1 MESVRTQDV
10 SVNDLRWK
18 IEYRPDLCTMCG
30 SCVAAC
36 TFNAI
41 EVGMMRR
48 SITLSRKAFPDPTQE
63 HSARPVIMQKA
74 AISSACVGCGMC
86 EKICPNA
93 AIKPVR
99 NQDTRFN
106 VLARQ
111 HGPVK
116 RGGRTN
122 LNPPRTLDSI
132 FVGRISQMTDP
143 ALDSERHTFDIR
155 SPLGRVMLAKEL
167 PLRVDGDS
175 LVLTESTPPVH
186 WIYPAIFSDMSI
198 GALSTRA
205 WEAIALAAAYLNE
218 KCGMPVRMC
227 SGEGGMH
234 IKLLE

>member
-48 SITLSRKAFPDPTQE
+48 RITLSRKAFPDPTQE

-74 AISSACVGCGMC
+74 SIPNACVGCGMC

-175 LVLTESTPPVH
+175 LVLTERTPPVH
-186 WIYPAIFSDMSI
+186 WIYRH
-198 GALSTRA
+198 LQRHEHWRA
-205 WEAIALAAAYLNE
+205 FYPCVGSYRHCCRL
-218 KCGMPVRMC
+218 PQ
-227 SGEGGMH
+227 
-234 IKLLE
+234 

>member
-36 TFNAI
+36 TFSAI

-99 NQDTRFN
+99 NQDNRFP
-106 VLARQ
+106 VLARH
-111 HGPVK
+111 HGPV
-116 RGGRTN
+116 
-122 LNPPRTLDSI
+122 
-132 FVGRISQMTDP
+132 
-143 ALDSERHTFDIR
+143 
-155 SPLGRVMLAKEL
+155 
-167 PLRVDGDS
+167 
-175 LVLTESTPPVH
+175 
-186 WIYPAIFSDMSI
+186 
-198 GALSTRA
+198 
-205 WEAIALAAAYLNE
+205 
-218 KCGMPVRMC
+218 
-227 SGEGGMH
+227 
-234 IKLLE
+234 